1 MTAKAPAKQ
10 VSRQY
15 PHRDTLTKKVA
26 SDAAL
31 QPVLDAYQAFATDA
45 AKLTI
50 RKASDVKKLVAL
62 ANNYR
67 EVALYPL
74 EDRDNSGQENLRSSI
89 LEEFLGWLFKDVHE
103 ARGLEVPSNFHAG
116 KTNDSYL
123 SLTFVP
129 KAFRSVCAEPSPAI
143 HTKDQDFVLGAAI
156 AITAAPSESK
166 EPVAP
171 PRKVV
176 VPIVAIECK
185 TYIAKN
191 QLDSCAGTASRIKAA
206 MPYCVY
212 IVAAEFMKMDDD
224 VTPELTDINEVFILC
239 RAPNSERKTRRDQG
253 LPPHP
258 LDDDLVV
265 ALFELVGRHLDATWW
280 DPATALSRGRI
291 IARP

>member
-1 MTAKAPAKQ
+1 VTGRVTARQ
-10 VSRQY
+10 VSRQF
-15 PHRDTLTKKVA
+15 PHRDALTNKAA

-31 QPVLDAYQAFATDA
+31 QPVLDAYQTFATQA

-50 RKASDVKKLVAL
+50 RKAADVKKLVAL
-62 ANNYR
+62 ANAYR
-67 EVALYPL
+67 ELAMYSL

-89 LEEFLGWLFKDVHE
+89 LEEFLGWLFKDVHV
-103 ARGLEVPSNFHAG
+103 ARGLEVPANFHAG
-116 KTNDSYL
+116 KTKDSYL

-129 KAFRSVCAEPSPAI
+129 KGFKTVCAAPGPAI

-156 AITAAPSESK
+156 SITATPADSESS
-166 EPVAP
+166 EAFAQN
-171 PRKVV
+171 VV

-191 QLDSCAGTASRIKAA
+191 QLDSCAGTATRIKAA
-206 MPYCVY
+206 MPYCIY
-212 IVAAEFMKMDDD
+212 LVAAEFMKMDDD

-239 RAPNSERKTRRDQG
+239 RAPNSERKTRRDEG
-253 LPPHP
+253 KPPHG
-258 LDDDLVV
+258 LDADLVV

-280 DPATALSRGRI
+280 DPATALARGRI